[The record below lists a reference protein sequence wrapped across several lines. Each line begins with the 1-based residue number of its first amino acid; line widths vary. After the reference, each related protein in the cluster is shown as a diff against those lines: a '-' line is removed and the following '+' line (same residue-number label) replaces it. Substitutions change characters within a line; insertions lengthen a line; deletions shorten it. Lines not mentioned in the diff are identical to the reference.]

1 MTDPKSSLDL
11 VSFLKDKFGVE
22 DASDSDPEGEGFE

>member
-11 VSFLKDKFGVE
+11 ISFLKDKFGIE
-22 DASDSDPEGEGFE
+22 DSSEGDPESESVE